1 MRTKRRVAETVEQL
15 RRLGIGAPARAV
27 VLEAGMRGF
36 SNELSRV
43 RVTPYRK
50 IHHFS
55 EPLIGGR
62 TGSLLVGGLEGVE
75 TVVLEGMVHLFEGYL
90 PGEVVF
96 SVRVLAALGV
106 TRIAFVSRGRA
117 LADGVPPG
125 EGFLLATDHLNLT
138 GMTPLKGMRDEER
151 TPFVEPREASAG
163 VRESAAAAA
172 RTAGI
177 ACGEGVAALIHGPAW
192 PTPAEARM
200 LRRLG
205 ADAVSPALAPE
216 LAMAAYLGVEAAAL
230 LHLGEGAASWGKG
243 ELDFCLAFLAGWR

>member
-1 MRTKRRVAETVEQL
+1 MHTKRKVADTVEQL
-15 RRLGIGAPARAV
+15 RGMGVGAPAQAI

-36 SNELSRV
+36 SNELNRV

-50 IHHFS
+50 IRHFS

-62 TGSLLVGGLEGVE
+62 SGSLLVGGLGGVE

-96 SVRVLAALGV
+96 PVRVLTALGV
-106 TRIAFVSRGRA
+106 KRVAFVSTGRA
-117 LADGVPPG
+117 LHGGVPPAG
-125 EGFLLATDHLNLT
+125 LLLVTDRLDLT
-138 GMTPLKGMRDEER
+138 GVTPLKGVRDEER
-151 TPFVEPREASAG
+151 TPFVEPREASGA
-163 VRESAAAAA
+163 VRESAAAASRSSGA
-172 RTAGI
+172 

-200 LRRLG
+200 LHRLG

-230 LHLGEGAASWGKG
+230 LLLGEGAFPWGKR